1 MKGLC
6 SGATDQQWC
15 FRWSCEVPE
24 ACYAKAKGNEHH
36 VRKCQTCPIGSMGL
50 VFPYI
55 YHENQLNIAV
65 KPLTTHHQLQG
76 RKSYP
81 LGYHLSTILKM
92 WIHKL
97 FQLCWP
103 TYKLEV
109 FQLPSRELTYPPKK
123 WHFFEDDFPNFPF
136 GGGICMLIPW
146 EGNPV
151 GDQPVDWVFKKN
163 P

>member
-1 MKGLC
+1 
-6 SGATDQQWC
+6 
-15 FRWSCEVPE
+15 
-24 ACYAKAKGNEHH
+24 
-36 VRKCQTCPIGSMGL
+36 
-50 VFPYI
+50 
-55 YHENQLNIAV
+55 
-65 KPLTTHHQLQG
+65 
-76 RKSYP
+76 
-81 LGYHLSTILKM
+81 M

-151 GDQPVDWVFKKN
+151 GDQPVDWVFKKKSLGIPNQEVLLILKIPFGFPMKIPRFFPIN
-163 P
+163 PTFPIDPNCESISYGYIKPTYKNWRFSNENP